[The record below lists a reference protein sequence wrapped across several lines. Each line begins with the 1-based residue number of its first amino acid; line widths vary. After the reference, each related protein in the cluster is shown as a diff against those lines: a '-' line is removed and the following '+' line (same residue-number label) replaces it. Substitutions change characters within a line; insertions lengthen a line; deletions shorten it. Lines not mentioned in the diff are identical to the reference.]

1 MIAVG
6 VAAGTS
12 QNFSFNPSEEAVFA
26 VLVVAILFVGVVSLP
41 PVRRRIVARAKPVVS
56 QIGPQLALL
65 GEQPW
70 RFAWG
75 AVGAVGLNAARSM
88 ALIAAV
94 LAFGGDASWLAI
106 VFVYLAGATI
116 GQAAPTPGGIGAVEA
131 ALAAGLIA
139 VGLDSTTAI
148 SAALLYRIATFW
160 LPILPGWASFWW
172 LQRKHA
178 L

>member
-1 MIAVG
+1 
-6 VAAGTS
+6 
-12 QNFSFNPSEEAVFA
+12 
-26 VLVVAILFVGVVSLP
+26 
-41 PVRRRIVARAKPVVS
+41 
-56 QIGPQLALL
+56 
-65 GEQPW
+65 
-70 RFAWG
+70 
-75 AVGAVGLNAARSM
+75 M
-88 ALIAAV
+88 ALIATV
-94 LAFGGDASWLAI
+94 LAFSGDASWLAV